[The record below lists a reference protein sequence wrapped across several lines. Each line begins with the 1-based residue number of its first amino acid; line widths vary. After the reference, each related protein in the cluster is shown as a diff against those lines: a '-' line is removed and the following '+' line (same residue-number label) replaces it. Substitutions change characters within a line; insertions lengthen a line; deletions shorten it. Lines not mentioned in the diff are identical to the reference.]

1 MASFSMTLAIGIPAL
16 IAETPITVS
25 GFKPQIDGQAWRIVK
40 VGHSVGDGGFTTRV
54 EMERAV

>member
-1 MASFSMTLAIGIPAL
+1 MNIRFDTNRHHYAFGLFDHL
-16 IAETPITVS
+16 V
-25 GFKPQIDGQAWRIVK
+25 IDGQAWRIVK